1 MDICIEANE
10 NNVVAQKLAR
20 EFRKELRM
28 TRTSQSDNVQELIK
42 HCIQVAQHRVSTKLA
57 YPYFVLKRAD
67 PICET
72 SCAFCFQPF
81 APRQHARQLSCGH
94 IFHRKCVDKA
104 LLKLCHTTCPCC
116 SRVVC

>member
-10 NNVVAQKLAR
+10 NNIVAQQLAR
-20 EFRKELRM
+20 EFRRELKA
-28 TRTSQSDNVQELIK
+28 TKTSDCNVRELIQQ
-42 HCIQVAQHRVSTKLA
+42 CIKAAQHRVSTKLA

-72 SCAFCFQPF
+72 SCAFCFQRF
-81 APRQHARQLSCGH
+81 APREHARQLSCGH

-104 LLKLCHTTCPCC
+104 LLKECHNTCPCC